1 MNAHTIHLFIVFALI
16 VLVFAAF
23 LREWLAPDLVA
34 LSAMGVLLVT
44 GVLSMDE
51 TLRVFSNGAPVV
63 IGSMFVLSAALE
75 RTGTIDALARIFL
88 RLAGANEL
96 RALLILM
103 LLTVPLSAFVNNT
116 PVVVVFMPVV
126 MALA

>member
-1 MNAHTIHLFIVFALI
+1 MNAHTIHLFIVFALV

-34 LSAMGVLLVT
+34 LSAMGLLLVT

-96 RALLILM
+96 RAFLTLI
-103 LLTVPLSAFVNNT
+103 
-116 PVVVVFMPVV
+116 VFGIPIGIWVKIT
-126 MALA
+126 ARILASVLVL

>member
-1 MNAHTIHLFIVFALI
+1 MSAHTIHLFIVFALI

-34 LSAMGVLLVT
+34 LSAMGLLLVT

-51 TLRVFSNGAPVV
+51 TLRVFSNSAPIV

-75 RTGTIDALARIFL
+75 RTGTIDALARIFPAAGWCERTARAFDPHVVDGTALGL
-88 RLAGANEL
+88 R
-96 RALLILM
+96 
-103 LLTVPLSAFVNNT
+103 
-116 PVVVVFMPVV
+116 
-126 MALA
+126 